1 MEEEEDITFKK
12 VLERVITGHSPPQSV
27 LDHPEFECRFKQ
39 FCRWMD
45 PSGCREDLVRQV
57 CLHILQSGRLKA
69 ADIQNEDQFFR
80 WFFVVAAN
88 HLKARSRDCIEPSKD
103 WPNTTVGLPFTELD
117 PFFAHADVCPYHRRI
132 LLSEEAVEDEK
143 FNFLVQ
149 AARGVDTSGVIR
161 DVEHLNAATDDLKE
175 RLHVWNQA
183 ALTRGF
189 LFEYIGLY
197 NAEKKITTVS
207 WFYDVRMHV
216 STHELNPR
224 AGLHIRALSSKDPNY
239 TVPLG
244 RCDLIGVRHDNVER
258 HFHLANGFTVGISI
272 KQLTATR
279 FTVGFRCVRSELIT
293 QPQAALDQ
301 HAIQAGLPDHIEL
314 AQPAQVHAMPAYIA
328 SSLLETSRRVITFG
342 LVVLFLLLLSPV
354 LQSLESR
361 EGVAPTPAVK
371 SGVQAQ
377 PSNGGNPERP
387 AERTSQTKA
396 RRRAKRSASH
406 LNERSSGFVRAIK
419 QELGKEITPAPQVS
433 LTRRVKW
440 IPTGTRVE
448 TVPIWQVRVYE
459 TRPRQALLVTHFVDN
474 EKMRDQL
481 EHWLPDPSFKSIV
494 LTDVTHSDPPQTGYE
509 IKWKTIYL
517 HDQIV
522 SVEATIDRPGKNK
535 YASTSIF
542 KEACAIAGCEGSL
555 LSANAIANVYGYI
568 NPAWRSRIV
577 FAMKSI
583 SQCLSGDVSP
593 NPALPNGQ
601 PYTGV
606 SGSTYDEIPNCSQ
619 SSASP
624 PAE

>member
-244 RCDLIGVRHDNVER
+244 RCDLIGVRHDYVER

-301 HAIQAGLPDHIEL
+301 HAIQAGLSDHIEL

-396 RRRAKRSASH
+396 RRRAKRSATH

-419 QELGKEITPAPQVS
+419 QELGK
-433 LTRRVKW
+433 
-440 IPTGTRVE
+440 
-448 TVPIWQVRVYE
+448 
-459 TRPRQALLVTHFVDN
+459 
-474 EKMRDQL
+474 
-481 EHWLPDPSFKSIV
+481 
-494 LTDVTHSDPPQTGYE
+494 
-509 IKWKTIYL
+509 
-517 HDQIV
+517 
-522 SVEATIDRPGKNK
+522 
-535 YASTSIF
+535 
-542 KEACAIAGCEGSL
+542 
-555 LSANAIANVYGYI
+555 
-568 NPAWRSRIV
+568 
-577 FAMKSI
+577 
-583 SQCLSGDVSP
+583 
-593 NPALPNGQ
+593 
-601 PYTGV
+601 
-606 SGSTYDEIPNCSQ
+606 
-619 SSASP
+619 
-624 PAE
+624 